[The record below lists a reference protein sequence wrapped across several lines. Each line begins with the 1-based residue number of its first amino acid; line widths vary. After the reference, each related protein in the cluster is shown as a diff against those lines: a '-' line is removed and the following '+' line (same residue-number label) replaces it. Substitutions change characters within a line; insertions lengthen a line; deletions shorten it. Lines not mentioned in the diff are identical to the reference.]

1 MISLVI
7 NLIISLIIKYIYDKY
22 NCYDKRFNY
31 KFQINT
37 NLDCKSTYN
46 DMYSK
51 IYDDLFYNKER
62 YDFETNIILNIIKN
76 NFKDK
81 INDNK
86 IKDDI
91 INDNN
96 IKWLDLAC
104 GTSKHYSNSLSNI
117 QYIGLDKSKYMLNQ
131 AIKHNTHKKFINY
144 NLENLD
150 KLKGQYDII
159 TSFYCGLF
167 YVKNIEKVLNDIYN
181 KLNGYLIIVCLD
193 KTKLENLTL
202 KLKYKNKII
211 RYEGKWENID
221 DKTYYREYFYER
233 GILIYY
239 NEHIMYLNIEK
250 FIKEK
255 FKIVKKIE
263 YKNIFD
269 AGDEYMLILK
279 V

>member
-1 MISLVI
+1 MILLLT
-7 NLIISLIIKYIYDKY
+7 NLIISLIIKYIYHKHLS
-22 NCYDKRFNY
+22 YDKRFNY
-31 KFQINT
+31 NFQINT
-37 NLDCKSTYN
+37 NLYNKSTYN
-46 DMYSK
+46 EIYSK

-62 YDFETNIILNIIKN
+62 YDFETNIILTIIKK

-81 INDNK
+81 
-86 IKDDI
+86 
-91 INDNN
+91 N

-131 AIKHNTHKKFINY
+131 AIKHNTHKKFIKY

-150 KLKGQYDII
+150 KLRGQYDII

-221 DKTYYREYFYER
+221 NKTYYREYFYER

-250 FIKEK
+250 FIKK
-255 FKIVKKIE
+255 RFKIIEKIE